1 MTPFRFAP
9 LIPLR
14 AVRAAGN
21 GREYFGKME
30 DSKDMDILGHIAVIE
45 HAGAASSDELWGDAA
60 LYAIFPNLAH
70 CHEWAYG
77 ELKRSPRLTGNIIR
91 DSITGHIITDWVIHY
106 GPDLTPE
113 AQRIGWAYQ
122 EMPNVVN
129 RMDAF
134 FDGMLSDG
142 VVERDP
148 RDYDTRAHLER
159 DFGHTVAECALD
171 MLTADEVASSSR
183 QETLCRSLNRLADSS
198 FARGLVSDV
207 FARTGGYTREPESK
221 LARTMR
227 EYGEWAASIRHPE
240 DLAAL
245 TICTKY
251 DWPYDR
257 RCVDR
262 VLDLVKEV
270 SRGLSPAPRQRL
282 INQVVASIERPDRM
296 VAVLYERSAR

>member
-1 MTPFRFAP
+1 
-9 LIPLR
+9 
-14 AVRAAGN
+14 
-21 GREYFGKME
+21 
-30 DSKDMDILGHIAVIE
+30 MDILGHIAVIE
-45 HAGAASSDELWGDAA
+45 HAGVASRDELWGNAA

-77 ELKRSPRLTGNIIR
+77 ELKRSPRLMGDIVS
-91 DSITGHIITDWVIHY
+91 DSIKAHIITDWIIHY
-106 GPDLTPE
+106 GPYLTPQ
-113 AQRIGWAYQ
+113 AQRIGWAYHETQ
-122 EMPNVVN
+122 SVVD
-129 RMDAF
+129 RMDVF
-134 FDGMLSDG
+134 FDQMLSDG

-148 RDYDTRAHLER
+148 RDHDTRAHLER

-171 MLTADEVASSSR
+171 MLTADKVANSTC
-183 QETLCRSLNRLADSS
+183 QEALCRSLNQLADSS
-198 FARGLVSDV
+198 FAKSLVSDV

-227 EYGEWAASIRHPE
+227 EYGEWVTGIRHPE

-262 VLDLVKEV
+262 VLELLREV
-270 SRGLSPAPRQRL
+270 SRGLHPAPRQRL
-282 INQVVASIERPDRM
+282 VDEVVASIARPDRM
-296 VAVLYERSAR
+296 VVGS